1 MTDPEHD
8 AGASAAVTAFIEKW
22 HAREPEMIYAEVFC
36 PRPLRMRFTLW
47 GALLF
52 ELREA
57 AFELSDARLLEVK
70 SAWWAD
76 ELLRCA
82 QDAPRHPLT
91 QALDAPGLPWNAL
104 AHGMHAMVQRDSS
117 LPTDC
122 DAAFA
127 SVAPLADGIASV
139 EAALFN
145 APNADAASRAT
156 GIHLLGER
164 LRAGRAAA
172 DGGCVP
178 LSLLAR
184 HGMTRSALA
193 QPQGEPVVADWA
205 AVLVAAQPSEFTGM
219 ALYRSART
227 AFDGWF
233 LHELAAHRPQR
244 AMPRL
249 RALRLAWSAAR
260 RIHAADAI
268 SKPRVKQ

>member
-1 MTDPEHD
+1 MTDPERD
-8 AGASAAVTAFIEKW
+8 AGASAAVTAFIDKW
-22 HAREPEMIYAEVFC
+22 HAREPEMAYAEVFC
-36 PRPLRMRFTLW
+36 PRPLRLQFALW

-57 AFELSDARLLEVK
+57 AFELSDVRLLEVK
-70 SAWWAD
+70 SVWWAD
-76 ELLRCA
+76 ELLHCA
-82 QDAPRHPLT
+82 QAAPQHPLT
-91 QALDAPGLPWNAL
+91 QALAAPRLPWNAL
-104 AHGMHAMVQRDSS
+104 ARGMHAMAQRDAS
-117 LPTDC
+117 LPADR
-122 DAAFA
+122 DAAIA

-139 EAALFN
+139 EAALFDASN
-145 APNADAASRAT
+145 TDAASRAA

-164 LRAGRAAA
+164 LRIGSAAA

-184 HGMTRSALA
+184 HGTTRSALA

-205 AVLVAAQPSEFTGM
+205 DALIAAQPSEFTGM
-219 ALYRSART
+219 DLYRSART

-260 RIHAADAI
+260 RTHAADAI
-268 SKPRVKQ
+268 PKPRVKQ